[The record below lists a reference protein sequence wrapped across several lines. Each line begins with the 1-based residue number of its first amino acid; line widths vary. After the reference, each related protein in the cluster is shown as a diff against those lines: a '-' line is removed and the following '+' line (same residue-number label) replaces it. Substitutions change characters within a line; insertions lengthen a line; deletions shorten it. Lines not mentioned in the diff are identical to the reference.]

1 MAKNDWT
8 ALQAQFE
15 HDHDKYG
22 TSAKDWCEAKG
33 LNYQSARRY
42 IKVRTAQNDNAQSA
56 QKQTAQSKSA
66 QSAQNKAKPEKK
78 KVLGEKS
85 QQDKSDSS
93 NSTARDSENHKADKP
108 QRDEKGLFLPGNT
121 VSIGCP
127 GNPKPSYSFEPG
139 NQLQRKGGIYARL
152 FPDTKQVFFD
162 FSEIATLDDELMLA
176 RTQLQSAIEYA
187 EMISE
192 DLRNARSMD
201 ERISLYDN
209 LNKTQQGIGFLMNKV
224 ESMTKTL
231 SSLQIDAVN
240 KEKIIQDT
248 KRIKAA
254 ARKLALEADKLQ
266 SEGKGD
272 DTPVSSIVSDIQS
285 MGKTGLMS
293 E

>member
-42 IKVRTAQNDNAQSA
+42 IKVRTAQKVSAQSKTAQSA
-56 QKQTAQSKSA
+56 QSTNKSV
-66 QSAQNKAKPEKK
+66 KK
-78 KVLGEKS
+78 KVVKKKT
-85 QQDKSDSS
+85 QQDKSENA
-93 NSTARDSENHKADKP
+93 NSADAESGNHNLDE
-108 QRDEKGLFLPGNT
+108 RDEAGRFKPGHSLSVGNA
-121 VSIGCP
+121 

-152 FPDTKQVFFD
+152 FPETKQTFFD